1 MIECR
6 RCNETVQVRDDL
18 AQVQCPRCGNALA
31 PVETHITATA
41 PPPSQAYHSQA
52 PADWSPTAA
61 NHAPP
66 PLPDK
71 YADWDEF
78 RELSPTLQGER
89 IRLATVPLPD
99 MRNVELWTLPDNLP
113 AKTDEFGQP
122 LATLSVAGESKSM
135 NRSIGTFIAVVG
147 CFLLIFLGFNYGTA
161 RVDPGHGRGISPGA
175 IVSLI
180 AIVGISF
187 GVWFAFFR
195 QPRLH
200 VLVWIFENGLFL
212 QRGSDV
218 EACGWEDVKEMRVN
232 HEYGRP
238 TFLLV
243 TRGNC
248 RIVLSPDQTATMMPL
263 AEYIKVKITSAQLLP
278 KLRRI
283 FEGERI
289 KFGAVYLDREGLTCS
304 FHAPWS
310 NVARVVLDDANL
322 FIDCRDRTEWHAIP
336 LRDVSFPLLVLAI
349 SHVLIEEGQRLPSLD
364 DAETAVP
371 SRETASE

>member
-6 RCNETVQVRDDL
+6 RCNEFVQVRDDL
-18 AQVQCPRCGNALA
+18 AQAQCPRCGNALA
-31 PVETHITATA
+31 LIETQITATA
-41 PPPSQAYHSQA
+41 PPPSQAIHSQNG
-52 PADWSPTAA
+52 PDWSPSQPNNAA
-61 NHAPP
+61 P

-78 RELSPTLQGER
+78 RELSPSLQGEM
-89 IRLATVPLPD
+89 IRLATAALPD

-122 LATLSVAGESKSM
+122 LATLAVRGESQSM
-135 NRSIGTFIAVVG
+135 NWSIGSFIAVVG
-147 CFLLIFLGFNYGTA
+147 CFLLILLGFNTGVA
-161 RVDPGHGRGISPGA
+161 QINPGHGRGISSGT
-175 IVSLI
+175 IVMI
-180 AIVGISF
+180 IGVVGISF

-195 QPRLH
+195 QPTLQ
-200 VLVWIFENGLFL
+200 VIVWIFENGLFL

-218 EACGWEDVKEMRVN
+218 EACGWADIKEMRVN

-238 TFLLV
+238 TFLIV

-304 FHAPWS
+304 FRSPWS

-336 LRDVSFPLLVLAI
+336 LREIAFPTLLLAI
-349 SHVLIEEGQRLPSLD
+349 AHVMIEEEKRLPAL
-364 DAETAVP
+364 EP
-371 SRETASE
+371 